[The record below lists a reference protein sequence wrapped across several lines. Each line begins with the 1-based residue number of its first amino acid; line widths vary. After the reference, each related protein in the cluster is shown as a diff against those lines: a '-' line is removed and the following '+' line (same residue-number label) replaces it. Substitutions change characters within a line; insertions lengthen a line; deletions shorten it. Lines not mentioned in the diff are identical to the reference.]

1 MLEPVFFGIGVA
13 NALALLVVFVLRARR
28 LDLVERFGWLYLLL
42 AVPAVWALVL
52 TRHEH
57 APLQYIVFLVIFLGF
72 LVIEALYDW
81 VLGIPFRERPDWR
94 ILAPYVVLYVSS
106 SYGFVVMTWKESV
119 AAGAV
124 VLVLTVAQVAA
135 NAMTHMSPTGT
146 AR

>member
-1 MLEPVFFGIGVA
+1 MLEPVFFGLGVA

-42 AVPAVWALVL
+42 ALPAVWALVL
-52 TRHEH
+52 ARQEN
-57 APLQYIVFLVIFLGF
+57 ASVQYTVFLVIFLGF

-81 VLGIPFRERPDWR
+81 VLRIPFREKPDWR
-94 ILAPYVVLYVSS
+94 ILAPYVALYVSS
-106 SYGFVVMTWKESV
+106 SYGFVVMTWRESV

-135 NAMTHMSPTGT
+135 NAMTHTRPTGT

>member
-1 MLEPVFFGIGVA
+1 VLEPVFFGLGVA
-13 NALALLVVFVLRARR
+13 NALALLVVFVLRAPR

-52 TRHEH
+52 ARQEN
-57 APLQYIVFLVIFLGF
+57 APVQYTVFLVIFLGF

-81 VLGIPFRERPDWR
+81 VLRVPFREKPDWR
-94 ILAPYVVLYVSS
+94 ILAPYVALYVSS

-135 NAMTHMSPTGT
+135 NALTHTNSTGT